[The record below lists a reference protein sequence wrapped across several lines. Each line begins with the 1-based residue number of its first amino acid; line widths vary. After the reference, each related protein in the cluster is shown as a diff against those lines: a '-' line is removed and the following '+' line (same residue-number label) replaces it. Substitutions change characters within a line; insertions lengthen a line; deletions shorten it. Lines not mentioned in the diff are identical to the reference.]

1 MMKNRAVI
9 VSVGV
14 AGVAIAAWL
23 GGSILA
29 AHRVET
35 TLQGMRNATSKGD
48 GGLRIAKLTHER
60 GFLGSKGQADLAFE
74 PGCSADSATNDIVTV
89 RVDYSM
95 SHLIL
100 PSSLTRIAWQVT
112 PLSETAD
119 EFKALFDSV
128 SSLAGQGSVALDGS
142 VRTEMALPQI
152 STQRSGSTIQVA
164 PSKGFLSV
172 HGSALAFGWKFD
184 RIVAR
189 GGGQAVDARD
199 IVIDLDLKNRY
210 LGTGVARIGVE
221 NLSLSMGTL
230 EGFSLRSEANEKG
243 DRLDVT
249 VTPSVRRVKGTG
261 VDLSELAMEIGLKGL
276 DTRSVET
283 LSRMFEASCGFQN
296 LTYDEGA
303 KAQSAALKLMSR
315 GLSVGIPKFGGK
327 GSDGGISGDLMLELA
342 EAKDGKPSLAAQLKS
357 RGRLEVTG
365 TLLSPEQSETVL
377 AMGIAVAKGKGLAS
391 SFEYADGLLKVNERT
406 HDASSV
412 MEALRE
418 TDEKLSK
425 LIVGWSPAKSPKQ
438 QASKPTS
445 VDPDPVP
452 AEPARPVQVESA
464 PAAPVTPA
472 APVAAA
478 VLAVAAAERNGTDCT
493 TVTACV
499 QQTLAA
505 ARDAD
510 IDQVRK
516 IATTIDSMPKPS
528 LGNRP
533 IARQLN
539 QLGIEALKRDDF
551 PVALDKLRQ
560 ALAENPRD
568 VEVAGNLGYAMVK
581 SGQAAEA
588 VEVLQAAVVIDPRRT
603 STWTPLAEAY
613 ALAGRRDD
621 ARAAMWVSFQWSAN
635 REKSLS
641 FYQDRMARE
650 TRPPLQ
656 ALYAHMVGVAQ
667 EQMASPK

>member
-1 MMKNRAVI
+1 MKEKVAI
-9 VSVGV
+9 VSVSVLGL
-14 AGVAIAAWL
+14 AMAAWL
-23 GGSILA
+23 GGSLLA
-29 AHRVET
+29 ANRVQKV
-35 TLQGMRNATSKGD
+35 LQGMQDSASKGD
-48 GGLRIAKLTHER
+48 GSLRITKLTHER
-60 GFLGSKGQADLAFE
+60 GLLSSKGQADLALE
-74 PGCSADSATNDIVTV
+74 PGCSADSAATDVATL
-89 RVDYSM
+89 RVEYAM

-100 PSSLTRIAWQVT
+100 PTSLTRIDWQVT

-119 EFKALFDSV
+119 DFKALFGTV
-128 SSLAGQGSVALDGS
+128 SSLAGNGSVALDGS
-142 VRTEMALPQI
+142 LRTDMALPQM
-152 STQRSGSTIQVA
+152 SSQRSGSSFQVA
-164 PSKGFLSV
+164 PSKGFLAV
-172 HGSALAFGWKFD
+172 NGAALAFGWKID

-210 LGTGVARIGVE
+210 LGTGTARMGIE
-221 NLSLSMGTL
+221 NLSLSNGTL
-230 EGFSLRSEANEKG
+230 EGLFLRSEANEKG

-249 VTPSVRRVKGTG
+249 FTPSVRRVKGNG
-261 VDLSELAMEIGLKGL
+261 VELSELAMEVGLKGL

-283 LSRMFEASCGFQN
+283 LSKMFEASCGFQN
-296 LTYDEGA
+296 LTYDEGQ
-303 KAQSAALKLMSR
+303 KAQAAALKLMSR

-327 GSDGGISGDLMLELA
+327 GPDGGISGDLMLELA
-342 EAKDGKPSLAAQLKS
+342 EAKDGRPSLAAQLKS

-365 TLLSPEQSETVL
+365 SLLTPEQSETVL
-377 AMGIAVAKGKGLAS
+377 AMGIAVTKNKGLAA
-391 SFEYADGLLKVNERT
+391 SFDYAEGLLKINERT
-406 HDASSV
+406 HDAGSLLDT
-412 MEALRE
+412 LRE
-418 TDEKLSK
+418 ADEKMSQV
-425 LIVGWSPAKSPKQ
+425 IVGWSPTKSVKQ
-438 QASKPTS
+438 VASKSST
-445 VDPDPVP
+445 VDPVTAP
-452 AEPARPVQVESA
+452 AEPARTVQVESA
-464 PAAPVTPA
+464 PAAAPV

-478 VLAVAAAERNGTDCT
+478 APAMPTAERSSAPNDCT
-493 TVTACV
+493 TVAICV

-516 IATTIDSMPKPS
+516 IATTLDSMPKPN

-539 QLGIEALKRDDF
+539 QSGIEALKRDDL

-560 ALAENPRD
+560 ALTENPRD

-613 ALAGRRDD
+613 ALAGRRED
-621 ARAAMWVSFQWSAN
+621 ARAALWVSFQWSAN

-641 FYQDRMARE
+641 FYQDRMTRE
-650 TRPPLQ
+650 TRPQLQ

>member
-1 MMKNRAVI
+1 MKKKVAI
-9 VSVGV
+9 VSVSVVGL
-14 AGVAIAAWL
+14 AMAAWL
-23 GGSILA
+23 GGSLLA
-29 AHRVET
+29 ANRVQKV
-35 TLQGMRNATSKGD
+35 LQGMQDSASKGD
-48 GGLRIAKLTHER
+48 GSLRITKLTHER
-60 GFLGSKGQADLAFE
+60 GLLSSKGQADLALE
-74 PGCSADSATNDIVTV
+74 LGCSADSAATDVATL
-89 RVDYSM
+89 RVEYTM

-100 PSSLTRIAWQVT
+100 PTSLTRIDWQVT

-119 EFKALFDSV
+119 DFKALFGTV
-128 SSLAGQGSVALDGS
+128 SSLAGNGSVALDGS
-142 VRTEMALPQI
+142 LRTDMALPQM
-152 STQRSGSTIQVA
+152 SSQRSGSSFQVA
-164 PSKGFLSV
+164 PSKGYLAV
-172 HGSALAFGWKFD
+172 NGAALAFGWKID

-210 LGTGVARIGVE
+210 LGTGTARMGIE
-221 NLSLSMGTL
+221 NLSLSNGTL
-230 EGFSLRSEANEKG
+230 EGLALRSEANEKG

-249 VTPSVRRVKGTG
+249 VTPSVRRVKGNG
-261 VDLSELAMEIGLKGL
+261 VELSELAMEVGLKGL

-283 LSRMFEASCGFQN
+283 LSKMFEASCGFQN
-296 LTYDEGA
+296 LTYDEGQ
-303 KAQSAALKLMSR
+303 KAQAAALKLMSR

-327 GSDGGISGDLMLELA
+327 GTDGGISGDLMLELA
-342 EAKDGKPSLAAQLKS
+342 EAKDGRPSLAAQLKS

-365 TLLSPEQSETVL
+365 SLLTPEQSETVL
-377 AMGIAVAKGKGLAS
+377 AMGIAVTKNKGLAA
-391 SFEYADGLLKVNERT
+391 SFDYAEGLLKINERT
-406 HDASSV
+406 HNAASLL
-412 MEALRE
+412 ETLRE
-418 TDEKLSK
+418 ADEKMSQV
-425 LIVGWSPAKSPKQ
+425 IVGWSPTKSVKQ
-438 QASKPTS
+438 VASKSST
-445 VDPDPVP
+445 VDPVTAP
-452 AEPARPVQVESA
+452 AEPARTVQVESA
-464 PAAPVTPA
+464 PAA
-472 APVAAA
+472 APVAP
-478 VLAVAAAERNGTDCT
+478 VAVAAPAPPAAERSGATNDCT
-493 TVTACV
+493 TVVICV

-516 IATTIDSMPKPS
+516 IATTLDSMPKPN

-539 QLGIEALKRDDF
+539 QSGIEALKRDDL

-560 ALAENPRD
+560 ALTENPRD

-581 SGQAAEA
+581 SGQAVEA

-613 ALAGRRDD
+613 ALAGRRED
-621 ARAAMWVSFQWSAN
+621 ARAALWVSFQWSSN

-650 TRPPLQ
+650 TRPKLQ
-656 ALYAHMVGVAQ
+656 ALYSHMVGVAQ

>member
-1 MMKNRAVI
+1 MKEKVAI
-9 VSVGV
+9 VSVSVLGL
-14 AGVAIAAWL
+14 AMAAWL
-23 GGSILA
+23 GGSLLA
-29 AHRVET
+29 ANRVQKV
-35 TLQGMRNATSKGD
+35 LQGMQDSASKGD
-48 GGLRIAKLTHER
+48 GSLRITKLTHER
-60 GFLGSKGQADLAFE
+60 GLLSSKGQADLALE
-74 PGCSADSATNDIVTV
+74 PGCSADSAATDVATL
-89 RVDYSM
+89 RVEYAM

-100 PSSLTRIAWQVT
+100 PTSLTRIDWQVT

-119 EFKALFDSV
+119 DFKALFGTV
-128 SSLAGQGSVALDGS
+128 SSLAGNGSVALDGS
-142 VRTEMALPQI
+142 LRTDMALPQM
-152 STQRSGSTIQVA
+152 SSQRSGSSFQVA
-164 PSKGFLSV
+164 PSKGYLAV
-172 HGSALAFGWKFD
+172 NGAALAFGWKID

-210 LGTGVARIGVE
+210 LGTGTARMGVE
-221 NLSLSMGTL
+221 NLSLSNGTL
-230 EGFSLRSEANEKG
+230 EGLFLRSEANEKG

-249 VTPSVRRVKGTG
+249 VTPSVRRVKGNG
-261 VDLSELAMEIGLKGL
+261 VELSELAMEVGLKGL

-283 LSRMFEASCGFQN
+283 LSKMFEASCGFQN
-296 LTYDEGA
+296 LTYDEGQ
-303 KAQSAALKLMSR
+303 KAQAAALKLMSR

-327 GSDGGISGDLMLELA
+327 GPDGGISGDLMLELA
-342 EAKDGKPSLAAQLKS
+342 EAKDGRPSLAAQLKS

-365 TLLSPEQSETVL
+365 SLLTPEQSETVL
-377 AMGIAVAKGKGLAS
+377 AMGIAVSKNKGLAA
-391 SFEYADGLLKVNERT
+391 SFDYAEGLLKINERT
-406 HDASSV
+406 HDAASLL
-412 MEALRE
+412 ETLRE
-418 TDEKLSK
+418 ADEKMSQV
-425 LIVGWSPAKSPKQ
+425 IVGWSPTKSVKQ
-438 QASKPTS
+438 VASKSST
-445 VDPDPVP
+445 VEPVTAP
-452 AEPARPVQVESA
+452 AEPARTVQVESA
-464 PAAPVTPA
+464 PAAAPV

-478 VLAVAAAERNGTDCT
+478 APVMPTAERSSAPNDCT
-493 TVTACV
+493 TVVICV

-516 IATTIDSMPKPS
+516 IATTLDSMPKPN

-539 QLGIEALKRDDF
+539 QSGIEALKRDDL

-581 SGQAAEA
+581 SGQATEA

-613 ALAGRRDD
+613 ALAGRRED
-621 ARAAMWVSFQWSAN
+621 ARAALWVSFQWSGN

-641 FYQDRMARE
+641 FYQDRMTRE
-650 TRPPLQ
+650 TRPQLQ
-656 ALYAHMVGVAQ
+656 ALYSHMVGVAQ

>member
-1 MMKNRAVI
+1 MKEKVAI
-9 VSVGV
+9 VSVSVLGL
-14 AGVAIAAWL
+14 AMAAWL
-23 GGSILA
+23 GGSLLA
-29 AHRVET
+29 ANRVQKV
-35 TLQGMRNATSKGD
+35 LQGMQDLASKGD
-48 GGLRIAKLTHER
+48 GSLRITKLTHER
-60 GFLGSKGQADLAFE
+60 GLLSSKGQADLALE
-74 PGCSADSATNDIVTV
+74 PGCSADSAANDVATL
-89 RVDYSM
+89 RVEYTM

-100 PSSLTRIAWQVT
+100 PTSLTRIDWQVT

-119 EFKALFDSV
+119 DFKALFGTV
-128 SSLAGQGSVALDGS
+128 SSLAGNGSVALDGS
-142 VRTEMALPQI
+142 LRTDMALPQM
-152 STQRSGSTIQVA
+152 SSQRSGSSFQVA
-164 PSKGFLSV
+164 PSKGYLAV
-172 HGSALAFGWKFD
+172 NGAALAFGWKID

-210 LGTGVARIGVE
+210 LGTGTARMGIE
-221 NLSLSMGTL
+221 NLSLSNGTL
-230 EGFSLRSEANEKG
+230 EGLALRSEANEKG

-249 VTPSVRRVKGTG
+249 VTPSVRRVKGNG
-261 VDLSELAMEIGLKGL
+261 VELSELAMEVGLKGL

-283 LSRMFEASCGFQN
+283 LSKMFEASCGFQN
-296 LTYDEGA
+296 LTYDEGQ
-303 KAQSAALKLMSR
+303 KAQAAALKLMSR

-327 GSDGGISGDLMLELA
+327 GPDGGISGDLMLELA
-342 EAKDGKPSLAAQLKS
+342 EAKDGRPSLAAQLKS

-365 TLLSPEQSETVL
+365 SLLTPEQSETVL
-377 AMGIAVAKGKGLAS
+377 AMGIAVSKNKGLAA
-391 SFEYADGLLKVNERT
+391 SFYYAEGLLKINERT
-406 HDASSV
+406 HDAASLL
-412 MEALRE
+412 ETLRE
-418 TDEKLSK
+418 ADEKMSQV
-425 LIVGWSPAKSPKQ
+425 IVGWSPTKSVKQ
-438 QASKPTS
+438 VASKSST
-445 VDPDPVP
+445 VEPVTAP
-452 AEPARPVQVESA
+452 AEPARTVQVESA
-464 PAAPVTPA
+464 PAAAPV

-478 VLAVAAAERNGTDCT
+478 APVMPTAERSSAPNDCT
-493 TVTACV
+493 TVVICV

-516 IATTIDSMPKPS
+516 IATTLDSMPKPN

-539 QLGIEALKRDDF
+539 QSGIEALKRDDL

-581 SGQAAEA
+581 SGQATEA

-613 ALAGRRDD
+613 ALAGRRED
-621 ARAAMWVSFQWSAN
+621 ARAALWVSFQWSAN

-641 FYQDRMARE
+641 FYQDRMTRE
-650 TRPPLQ
+650 TRPQLQ
-656 ALYAHMVGVAQ
+656 ALYSHMVGVAQ

>member
-1 MMKNRAVI
+1 MKEKVAI
-9 VSVGV
+9 VSVSVLGL
-14 AGVAIAAWL
+14 AMAAWL
-23 GGSILA
+23 GGSLLA
-29 AHRVET
+29 ANRVQT
-35 TLQGMRNATSKGD
+35 VLQGMQDSASKGD
-48 GGLRIAKLTHER
+48 GSLRITKLTHER
-60 GFLGSKGQADLAFE
+60 GLLSSKGQADLALE
-74 PGCSADSATNDIVTV
+74 PGCSANSATNDVATL
-89 RVDYSM
+89 RVDYTM

-100 PSSLTRIAWQVT
+100 PTSLTRIDWQVT

-119 EFKALFDSV
+119 DFKALFGTV
-128 SSLAGQGSVALDGS
+128 SPLAGNGSVAIDGS
-142 VRTEMALPQI
+142 IRTDMALPQM
-152 STQRSGSTIQVA
+152 SSQRSGSSLQVA
-164 PSKGFLSV
+164 PSKGYLAV
-172 HGSALAFGWKFD
+172 NGAALAFGWKID

-189 GGGQAVDARD
+189 GGGQAVEARD
-199 IVIDLDLKNRY
+199 IAIDLDLKNRY
-210 LGTGVARIGVE
+210 LGTGTARMGIE
-221 NLSLSMGTL
+221 NLSLSYGTL
-230 EGFSLRSEANEKG
+230 EGLALRSEANEKG

-249 VTPSVRRVKGTG
+249 VTPSIRRLKGNG
-261 VDLSELAMEIGLKGL
+261 VELSELAMEVGLKGL

-283 LSRMFEASCGFQN
+283 LSKMFEASCGFQN
-296 LTYDEGA
+296 LTYDEGQ
-303 KAQSAALKLMSR
+303 KAQAAALKLMSR

-327 GSDGGISGDLMLELA
+327 GPDGGISGDLMLELA
-342 EAKDGKPSLAAQLKS
+342 EAKDGRPSLAAQLKS

-365 TLLSPEQSETVL
+365 NLLTPEQSETVL
-377 AMGIAVAKGKGLAS
+377 AMGIAVTKNKGLAA
-391 SFEYADGLLKVNERT
+391 SFDYAEGLLKINERT
-406 HDASSV
+406 HDAGSLL
-412 MEALRE
+412 ETLRE
-418 TDEKLSK
+418 ADEKMSQV
-425 LIVGWSPAKSPKQ
+425 IVGWSPTKSVKQ
-438 QASKPTS
+438 VASKSST
-445 VDPDPVP
+445 VEPVTAP
-452 AEPARPVQVESA
+452 AEPARTVQVESA
-464 PAAPVTPA
+464 PAAAPV

-478 VLAVAAAERNGTDCT
+478 APVMPTAERSSAPNDCT
-493 TVTACV
+493 TVVICV

-516 IATTIDSMPKPS
+516 IATTLDSMPKPN

-539 QLGIEALKRDDF
+539 QSGIEALKRDDL

-568 VEVAGNLGYAMVK
+568 VEVAGNLGFAMVK

-613 ALAGRRDD
+613 ALAGRRED
-621 ARAAMWVSFQWSAN
+621 ARAALWVSFQWSGN

-650 TRPPLQ
+650 TRPQLQ